1 MELLTYAAAA
11 ELDVFNRPGRIECCL
26 TMATEKATVEFILDQ
41 LAPLPVRARA
51 MFGEYGVYCDEKFVA
66 LICDDT
72 LFVKPTAIS
81 DQFFT
86 DADLAPPYRGAKDH
100 YAVPAALLE
109 DSERLREVIA
119 GTAELLPLPKK

>member
-1 MELLTYAAAA
+1 MS
-11 ELDVFNRPGRIECCL
+11 
-26 TMATEKATVEFILDQ
+26 TEKATVEFILDQ

-109 DSERLREVIA
+109 NGEQLREVIA
-119 GTAELLPLPKK
+119 RTAELLPVPKKKPAKRAT

>member
-1 MELLTYAAAA
+1 
-11 ELDVFNRPGRIECCL
+11 
-26 TMATEKATVEFILDQ
+26 MATEKANVDFILDQ

-51 MFGEYGVYCDEKFVA
+51 MFGEYGLYCDETFVA

-86 DADLAPPYRGAKDH
+86 EADLAPPYRGAKDH

-109 DSERLREVIA
+109 DRERLREVIA
-119 GTAELLPLPKK
+119 RTAELLPVPKKKSAKKGR

>member
-1 MELLTYAAAA
+1 
-11 ELDVFNRPGRIECCL
+11 
-26 TMATEKATVEFILDQ
+26 MATSKATVDYILDQ

-51 MFGEYGVYCDEKFVA
+51 MFGEYGLYCDEKFVA

-81 DQFFT
+81 GQFFT
-86 DADLAPPYRGAKDH
+86 DADLAPPYPRAKDH

-109 DSERLREVIA
+109 DSQQLREVIA
-119 GTAELLPLPKK
+119 GTAELLPVTKKKP